1 MCIRDS
7 YISPGMWFIDGPFL
21 VDGNLSIDAGTKLIF
36 SEDAYL
42 IVKGKVNFNGSENN
56 QIEFLPKD
64 KSWKGF
70 YLISDKESK
79 SIIKNLVVRSTSAMQ
94 VGVLNL
100 TGGFTIYNS
109 DILLKNIHFLD
120 STAEDS
126 INIVNSEIEI
136 DNLRSSV
143 GKVPGLAVVQVGNV
157 AASSVYVKAKTKSA
171 KEVGIEVIDH
181 HIGEETTEKELLE
194 LVNKLNNQENVNGI
208 LVQLPLP
215 KHINEQ
221 IILDSIHPDKDAD
234 GFHPLNV
241 GRLSIASNN
250 DENLLIP
257 CTPYGCLLMLKGLD
271 VNLSGMNAVVVGRS
285 NIVGKPMAQLL
296 LKESCTVT
304 VAHSKTKNLEDV
316 CRKADIVV
324 AAVGRPEMIKGDWI
338 KKGAIVIDV
347 GINKTDKGIVGDVAF
362 DEVSKNAKAL
372 TPVPGGVGPM
382 TIACL
387 LKNTIDCFKRSQ
399 I

>member
-1 MCIRDS
+1 M
-7 YISPGMWFIDGPFL
+7 
-21 VDGNLSIDAGTKLIF
+21 TKLIN
-36 SEDAYL
+36 
-42 IVKGKVNFNGSENN
+42 GKEIA
-56 QIEFLPKD
+56 Q
-64 KSWKGF
+64 
-70 YLISDKESK
+70 
-79 SIIKNLVVRSTSAMQ
+79 NLR
-94 VGVLNL
+94 NE
-100 TGGFTIYNS
+100 
-109 DILLKNIHFLD
+109 LKN
-120 STAEDS
+120 E
-126 INIVNSEIEI
+126 IN
-136 DNLRSSV
+136 NLRSKT

-181 HIGEETTEKELLE
+181 HVGEATTEKELLE
-194 LVNKLNNQENVNGI
+194 LVSKLNNKESVNGI

-241 GRLSIASNN
+241 GRLSIAGNN

-257 CTPYGCLLMLKGLD
+257 CTPYGCLLMLKGLE
-271 VNLSGMNAVVVGRS
+271 VSLSGMNAVVVGRS

-304 VAHSKTKNLEDV
+304 IAHSKTKNLEDV
-316 CRKADIVV
+316 CRNADIVV

-347 GINKTDKGIVGDVAF
+347 GINRIEIEQDGEKKNKLVGDVNFAQA
-362 DEVSKNAKAL
+362 EKNASAI

-387 LKNTIDCFKRSQ
+387 LRNTTIAFKNSLK
-399 I
+399 